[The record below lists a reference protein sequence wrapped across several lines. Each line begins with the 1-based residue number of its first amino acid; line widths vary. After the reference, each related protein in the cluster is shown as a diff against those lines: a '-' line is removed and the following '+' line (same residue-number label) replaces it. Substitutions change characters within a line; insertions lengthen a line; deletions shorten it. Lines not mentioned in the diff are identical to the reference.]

1 MFWFSNY
8 SPKSKYYNDSK
19 KIVLGKMKN
28 ETIGV
33 AIEEFV
39 GLQPKMCLFL

>member
-1 MFWFSNY
+1 
-8 SPKSKYYNDSK
+8 
-19 KIVLGKMKN
+19 MKN

-39 GLQPKMCLFL
+39 GLQPKMCLFLQMIVVDIKRQRV